1 MQRRQFIELLGLI
14 ALGAHGRAQAA
25 GTQVGARE
33 GTARRILVIGAGLA
47 GLAAAR
53 HLQAAGHEVIVL
65 EARDRIGGRIWTSE
79 RWPGLPLDLGASW
92 IHGVRGNPIT
102 ALADEVQA
110 RRLRTDYDRS
120 VLFDTDGREVEG
132 VRAAAVDA
140 LRERLAAAVARAQQR
155 DRDISVQSVA
165 EALATQMKAT
175 PSQRRDLAFAV
186 SAEFE
191 QEYAGSASR
200 LSTHWFD
207 DVDELE
213 GGDVLFAEGFRTI
226 VDHLSAGLRIERN
239 QMVREVHWRRGVVRV
254 VTDAGEFE
262 AGQIV
267 VTLPLGVLKAGD
279 VRFVPELPA
288 VKRNAIAR
296 LGMGTLDKCYLKFP
310 EVFWNEDAD
319 WLEYIPDTPGAWT
332 EWVSFHRVARQP
344 VLLGFNAADRAVEIE
359 GWRDEDIVADAM
371 RTLRIMHGDDIP
383 DPLDAQITRWH
394 RDPFA
399 RGAYSFN
406 ALGATPAMRDALAAP
421 VDGTLFFAG
430 EATGRRHFGTA
441 HAAYLSGLRAAREM
455 GAG

>member
-1 MQRRQFIELLGLI
+1 MHRRRFMALLGVV
-14 ALGAHGRAQAA
+14 ALGVQGVRRA
-25 GTQVGARE
+25 GHTKRV
-33 GTARRILVIGAGLA
+33 LVIGAGLA

-53 HLQAAGHEVIVL
+53 RLQTAGHDVTVL
-65 EARDRIGGRIWTSE
+65 EARDRIGGRIWTSA
-79 RWPGLPLDLGASW
+79 RWPDLPLDLGATW
-92 IHGVRGNPIT
+92 IHGVRGNPIN
-102 ALADEVQA
+102 ALADDIRA
-110 RRLRTDYDRS
+110 KRLRTDYDRS
-120 VLFDTDGREVEG
+120 VLHDTDGREIEG
-132 VRAAAVDA
+132 ARAAAVEA
-140 LRERLAAAVARAQQR
+140 MRERLSDTLGRAQQR
-155 DRDISVQSVA
+155 DRDASVQSVA
-165 EALATQMKAT
+165 DALATRMKAT
-175 PSQRRDLAFAV
+175 PAQRRDLAFAV
-186 SAEFE
+186 SADIE

-200 LSTHWFD
+200 LSAQWFD
-207 DVDELE
+207 DADEFE

-226 VDHLSAGLRIERN
+226 VDHLAAGLRIECN
-239 QMVREVHWRRGVVRV
+239 QVVREVDWRRGAVRV

-288 VKRNAIAR
+288 AKREAIAR
-296 LGMGTLDKCYLKFP
+296 LGMGILDKCYLKFP
-310 EVFWNEDAD
+310 EVFWDEDAD

-359 GWRDEDIVADAM
+359 TWTDDAIVEDAM
-371 RTLRIMHGDDIP
+371 RTLRIMHGHDIP

-399 RGAYSFN
+399 RGSYSFN

-421 VDGTLFFAG
+421 LDGTVFFAG
-430 EATGRRHFGTA
+430 EATGRKHSGTA

-455 GAG
+455 GAD

>member
-1 MQRRQFIELLGLI
+1 MQRRRFIELLGVI
-14 ALGAHGRAQAA
+14 ALGAHGGARAAGAQA
-25 GTQVGARE
+25 TARA

-53 HLQAAGHEVIVL
+53 RLQAAGHDVTVL
-65 EARDRIGGRIWTSE
+65 EARDRIGGRIWTSQH
-79 RWPGLPLDLGASW
+79 WPELPIDLGASW

-102 ALADEVQA
+102 ALADQIQA
-110 RRLRTDYDRS
+110 ERLRTEYDRS

-132 VRAAAVDA
+132 ARAAAMDA
-140 LRERLAAAVARAQQR
+140 IRERLADAVARAQQR
-155 DRDISVQSVA
+155 DRDVSVQSVA
-165 EALATQMKAT
+165 DALATQMKAT
-175 PSQRRDLAFAV
+175 PAQRRDLAFAV

-207 DVDELE
+207 DVDEFE

-239 QMVREVHWRRGVVRV
+239 QVVREVHWRRGAVRV

-267 VTLPLGVLKAGD
+267 VTLPLGVLQAGD

-288 VKRNAIAR
+288 AKRDAIAR
-296 LGMGTLDKCYLKFP
+296 VGMGTLDKCYLKFA
-310 EVFWNEDAD
+310 EAFWDEDAD
-319 WLEYIPDTPGAWT
+319 WLEYIPDTPGVWS
-332 EWVSFHRVARQP
+332 EWVSFQRVAGQP
-344 VLLGFNAADRAVEIE
+344 VLLGFNAADRAVAIE
-359 GWRDEDIVADAM
+359 AWTDEAIVADAM
-371 RTLRIMHGDDIP
+371 RTLRIMHGEDIP

-399 RGAYSFN
+399 RGSYSFN
-406 ALGATPAMRDALAAP
+406 ALGATPAMRDALGAP